1 MIFLYTIYSNIQ
13 QYALIDVQLNEK
25 KTQVTDKNT
34 QKPRRHQ
41 KNPDLVEK
49 PSCGNT
55 ARHRSGW
62 RDGSKSIFE
71 VDKKFI

>member
-1 MIFLYTIYSNIQ
+1 MIVLYTIYSNIH
-13 QYALIDVQLNEK
+13 QYALIDKQLNE

-49 PSCGNT
+49 NPAVATLNL
-55 ARHRSGW
+55 
-62 RDGSKSIFE
+62 F
-71 VDKKFI
+71 DKLT

>member
-1 MIFLYTIYSNIQ
+1 M
-13 QYALIDVQLNEK
+13 K

-49 PSCGNT
+49 NPAVATLLEFKYFLRQRGFKNGTVS
-55 ARHRSGW
+55 S
-62 RDGSKSIFE
+62 
-71 VDKKFI
+71 

>member
-1 MIFLYTIYSNIQ
+1 M
-13 QYALIDVQLNEK
+13 K

-49 PSCGNT
+49 NPAVATLHVTEVDEEMGRNLY
-55 ARHRSGW
+55 
-62 RDGSKSIFE
+62 SKSIKNWYNIFT
-71 VDKKFI
+71 KSFFSCSP